1 MDFFGVLQLIGGLCM
16 FLFGMDT
23 MGSGLTRASGSKLEQ
38 ILENLTSSIP
48 KGVLLGC
55 AVTAVIQSS
64 SATTVMLVGFV
75 NSGIC
80 LLYTSPSPRDRQKS
94 RMPSSA

>member
-48 KGVLLGC
+48 KGG
-55 AVTAVIQSS
+55 I
-64 SATTVMLVGFV
+64 VGMCGYCCYTKF
-75 NSGIC
+75 IC
-80 LLYTSPSPRDRQKS
+80 NDCNAGRFC
-94 RMPSSA
+94 